1 MAEAVGLA
9 SGLLALTVAAYKTS
23 KSLYEAV
30 SSFQSHRKTIKDI
43 QADSKSLITVLGK
56 IHEQIQSPHDVERL
70 EPLRQPLNCCKTAC
84 QEMHEMLDACTIHG
98 TDDRNSVRDWLSM
111 RYREKSFKDMKQR
124 LLSYKSTLSIAFDLI
139 MVQDHSSIQDSLEG
153 LKESISGTKED
164 LEDQLAQVQRT
175 VNNAEASLREV
186 LQDDQARLQSCLNS
200 LTQAQKIADGIHPS
214 IVVQR
219 NRAGQGSRAIFGTD
233 TSQPQFNL
241 TVSDNEAQ
249 PHAVM
254 GSGVYTPQTL
264 QALLGGSRTADLAL
278 AVQALQTQ
286 TQSTDGTSS
295 RANPPLSLM
304 DSDHTNTAED
314 FHPPPCS

>member
-1 MAEAVGLA
+1 M
-9 SGLLALTVAAYKTS
+9 
-23 KSLYEAV
+23 
-30 SSFQSHRKTIKDI
+30 
-43 QADSKSLITVLGK
+43 
-56 IHEQIQSPHDVERL
+56 
-70 EPLRQPLNCCKTAC
+70 
-84 QEMHEMLDACTIHG
+84 
-98 TDDRNSVRDWLSM
+98 
-111 RYREKSFKDMKQR
+111 
-124 LLSYKSTLSIAFDLI
+124 
-139 MVQDHSSIQDSLEG
+139 EG
-153 LKESISGTKED
+153 LKDSISGTKED

-175 VNNAEASLREV
+175 INTAEASLREV

-219 NRAGQGSRAIFGTD
+219 NRADQGSRAIFGTD

-286 TQSTDGTSS
+286 TQSTDVSALQSIANQLSAERNKGTSS
-295 RANPPLSLM
+295 RANPPPSLM

-314 FHPPPCS
+314 FQPPPNALRHENGGCYNEPVER